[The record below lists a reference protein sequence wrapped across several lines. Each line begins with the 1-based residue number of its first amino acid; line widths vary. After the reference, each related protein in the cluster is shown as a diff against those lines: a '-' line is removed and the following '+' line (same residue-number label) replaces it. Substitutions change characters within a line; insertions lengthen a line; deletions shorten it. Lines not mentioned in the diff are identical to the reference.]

1 MVPSG
6 LALSLKES
14 PEKLYGDFPDL
25 ILRRTGTKTAIA
37 KMARAID
44 PITTPAIAPPERS
57 VGLPLEAGEGAEIVV
72 LADDVA
78 AVEWEVSSVEAE
90 ASVLVIVAPGGILS
104 PGLKTKVEFAAA
116 SFCM

>member
-1 MVPSG
+1 MPSG

-25 ILRRTGTKTAIA
+25 ILRQAGTKTAIT

-44 PITTPAIAPPERS
+44 PITTPAIVPPERS
-57 VGLPLEAGEGAEIVV
+57 VGLSLEVGEGAKIVV